1 MLKFRCLTLT
11 LAASSPVHSLGI
23 QRPNFHIPL
32 AKIWKRNPWS
42 CSSGVGSPSP
52 VRIWENFKQKSCFE
66 ILFVTSLFPCKSQL
80 VGNLLLM
87 GCMLCLTVLTS
98 PSTSLAPW
106 QIFLIK
112 NESDFDKANE
122 HAVYRDLASFQRPSQ
137 KKWAGN
143 VFLSSLVRQ
152 PEVRWGNLIWGNMG
166 EIISNTRKG
175 NWWLSHGCA
184 NLKAG
189 VKGAGMVNDHV
200 AQLPGWRNLCY
211 ILGDININIIWKAWD
226 LGWSVKHF

>member
-1 MLKFRCLTLT
+1 MLDFNLGSIFSCAFTGNTAPQLPHPAGKDLEEKPLELLFWSWVSV
-11 LAASSPVHSLGI
+11 SSADL
-23 QRPNFHIPL
+23 R
-32 AKIWKRNPWS
+32 
-42 CSSGVGSPSP
+42 
-52 VRIWENFKQKSCFE
+52 NFKQKSCFE

-80 VGNLLLM
+80 VGNLLM
-87 GCMLCLTVLTS
+87 GWCMLCLTVLTS

-106 QIFLIK
+106 QIFFIK

-166 EIISNTRKG
+166 EIIWNTRKG
-175 NWWLSHGCA
+175 NWWRSQGCA